1 MTLVHKRVTAAVSPA
16 SDAGPGEFDIILSTA
31 ARDRE
36 GEVVAPG
43 SWVMP
48 LPDVIP
54 INANHSSDVSD
65 IVGSGAP
72 WIDADGH
79 LRVRGTFASTP
90 QAQHVRSLVQEG
102 HLRTVS
108 VEMLRRKG
116 VNGEPVNELVGGAFV
131 LLPANPQAIVLS
143 AKAFNDQLEQ
153 VIKAASTGADVS
165 AMVRAI
171 HDAATH
177 IDNTVCPAMG
187 YADDDLSEDG
197 ESGEDDGANSKA
209 LALKLRLKA
218 MARA

>member
-1 MTLVHKRVTAAVSPA
+1 
-16 SDAGPGEFDIILSTA
+16 
-31 ARDRE
+31 
-36 GEVVAPG
+36 
-43 SWVMP
+43 MP

-72 WIDADGH
+72 WIDADGN
-79 LRVRGTFASTP
+79 LRVKGTFASTP

-153 VIKAASTGADVS
+153 VIKAASAGADVS

-171 HDAATH
+171 HDASVHLGAQCVAYVS
-177 IDNTVCPAMG
+177 DVNPDG
-187 YADDDLSEDG
+187 SLDDDSMSG
-197 ESGEDDGANSKA
+197 ESGADDGANKCAA
-209 LALKLRLKA
+209 LSLRLKA
-218 MARA
+218 LAR